1 MNLYKFLVTAFALTF
16 SFSQSAF
23 ALIVEGTFS
32 GTTGTFFGENMN
44 LSPDAAFFREQEGE
58 LGFEFE
64 NSYQPFTGNF
74 WYDTDI
80 VGPGISP
87 WSPTVTMYISDA
99 DWLHVNVVG
108 TNGASIDITSRGSA
122 PKFSEKPNDSIYIV
136 SELEGYV
143 RPQQSMSMFYA
154 DYGPWPYRETGP
166 HRDGTLTISS
176 TNAFLDG
183 VSLVQ
188 DIEFSPEENPNN
200 VRGGVRLSTKGVVDG
215 IIYEGEFS
223 GSINKFEM
231 HVRDSVTV
239 PEPSSLILLLLPLA
253 FLALRMKL
261 SSSPRRNRL

>member
-1 MNLYKFLVTAFALTF
+1 MKLCKVLGIISALAFPV
-16 SFSQSAF
+16 SQSVS
-23 ALIVEGTFS
+23 ALIIEGTFS
-32 GTTGTFFGENMN
+32 GTTGTFLGENMD
-44 LSPDAAFFREQEGE
+44 LSPDAAFFRGYEGE
-58 LGFEFE
+58 LGLEFE
-64 NSYQPFTGNF
+64 NSYQPFTGSF

-87 WSPTVTMYISDA
+87 WSPRVTMYISDA

-108 TNGASIDITSRGSA
+108 ANGASIDITSRGSA

-166 HRDGTLTISS
+166 HRDGALTISS

-183 VSLVQ
+183 VSLIQ

-200 VRGGVRLSTKGVVDG
+200 VRGAVRLSTKGVVDG
-215 IIYEGEFS
+215 TIYEGEFS
-223 GSINKFEM
+223 GNITKFEM
-231 HVRDSVTV
+231 HVRDSVSV
-239 PEPSSLILLLLPLA
+239 PEPSSLGLIVLPLA
-253 FLALRMKL
+253 FLTW
-261 SSSPRRNRL
+261 RRRFMSAR

>member
-1 MNLYKFLVTAFALTF
+1 MKLYKSLVVIFALTF

-32 GTTGTFFGENMN
+32 GTTGQFFGENMN
-44 LSPDAAFFREQEGE
+44 LSPDAAFFRGQEGE
-58 LGFEFE
+58 QEFDFDFE
-64 NSYQPFTGNF
+64 NSFQPFTGNF

-108 TNGASIDITSRGSA
+108 ANGASIAITSRGNA
-122 PKFSEKPNDSIYIV
+122 PTFSEKPNHSIYIV
-136 SELEGYV
+136 KEGEGSRY
-143 RPQQSMSMFYA
+143 QESMSMFYG

-166 HRDGTLTISS
+166 NRDGALVISS
-176 TNAFLDG
+176 TIPFLNG
-183 VSLVQ
+183 ISLIQ

-215 IIYEGEFS
+215 VIYEGEFS
-223 GSINKFEM
+223 GSVNKFEM
-231 HVRDSVTV
+231 HIRDSVAV

-253 FLALRMKL
+253 FLTLRARLL
-261 SSSPRRNRL
+261 SSTRRT